1 MKYDTKEVGSH
12 VTKIKK
18 GSYKVGEIYKK
29 NYDLM
34 SSECIQL
41 LYMANTIP
49 MKRINSLDF
58 EQIKMQKYIKAHK
71 CRNILD
77 RMKLIETP

>member
-1 MKYDTKEVGSH
+1 
-12 VTKIKK
+12 
-18 GSYKVGEIYKK
+18 
-29 NYDLM
+29 M